1 MASIRRE
8 ISIGAPPDFVWDAAR
23 DVGAL
28 HTRLV
33 PGFVVDTRLDG
44 DTRIVTFGSGLVV
57 RERIVDINDDDRR
70 LVWSAAADR
79 LTHHN
84 GALQV
89 FGEGA
94 GGSRVVWIADIL
106 PNELAGPIA
115 AMMEQGLKAMKRAM
129 EEQRAEA

>member
-8 ISIGAPPDFVWDAAR
+8 ISIDASPDLIWAAAR

-33 PGFVVDTRLDG
+33 PGFVADTRLEKDV
-44 DTRIVTFGSGLVV
+44 RVVTFESGLVA
-57 RERIVDINDDDRR
+57 RERIIDVNDDDRR
-70 LVWSAAADR
+70 IVWSMIDGP

-89 FGEGA
+89 FARGD
-94 GGSRVVWIADIL
+94 GSRVVWIADLL
-106 PNELAGPIA
+106 PDDLAKPVA
-115 AMMEQGLKAMKRAM
+115 ASMEQGLTAMKRAM
-129 EEQRAEA
+129 ETQRANA